1 MARPAALSIW
11 ALAGEAA
18 ANTPPGRDRVVDL
31 LRGVSLAIV
40 VLGHTLMAVVE
51 WDGPRP
57 VIGNLLAEIP
67 ELQILTWVLQ
77 IMPVFFAAGAIANR
91 ASWASWSSSGAAGHD
106 WATWVWGRTARLVR
120 PVLWFLAVWIPVV
133 IVLGLTVG
141 SDADPLAR
149 LSSQLLWFLGVY
161 IVVVAFTPLEVRWAK
176 AGVAPVA
183 VLLAAVA
190 VVDLVRFNTHDA
202 VALINFVL
210 VWLMAA
216 TLGLVVRDRIHRPRL
231 LLGWAAGALAVEIG
245 VVAFGPY
252 PLSMV
257 GMPGE
262 KVSNMAPPTLAL
274 ALHAVVL
281 ICAVGAAWKPLQRWC
296 ERPRLWHAACFIGAI
311 AMSLY
316 LWHLSALIVVTVAE
330 HWTGLDRPL
339 VGEPWFWTATLV
351 HTIVC
356 LAAVAGVVTVMAP
369 LEHVKV
375 PWLETTA
382 PNRAMPAWCAAV
394 GIALIGVGLLA
405 ISATGLEGFPFGRIV
420 RYAGVPL
427 SPGLAVVFLAAG
439 TICVRAS
446 GRRADGGRAGGPSY
460 S

>member
-1 MARPAALSIW
+1 MERYGPRRIW
-11 ALAGEAA
+11 RLAGEAA

-31 LRGVSLAIV
+31 LRGASLAVV

-51 WDGPRP
+51 WDGSRP
-57 VIGNLLAEIP
+57 VIGNLLAELP
-67 ELQILTWVLQ
+67 QLQILTWVLQ

-91 ASWASWSSSGAAGHD
+91 ASWTSARAKHHD
-106 WATWVWGRTARLVR
+106 WATWVWGRTARLIR
-120 PVLWFLAVWIPVV
+120 PVLWFLAVWIPLVV
-133 IVLGLTVG
+133 ALGLTVG
-141 SDADPLAR
+141 ADADPLAR

-161 IVVVAFTPLEVRWAK
+161 IAVVALTPIEVRWAK
-176 AGVAPVA
+176 AGAGPVMA
-183 VLLAAVA
+183 LLAAVA

-202 VALINFVL
+202 VALVNFVL
-210 VWLMAA
+210 VWVMAA
-216 TLGLVVRDRIHRPRL
+216 TLGLVVRDRIDRPRL
-231 LLGWAAGALAVEIG
+231 LLGWAAAALAAEIG

-262 KVSNMAPPTLAL
+262 KISNMAPPTVAL

-281 ICAVGAAWKPLQRWC
+281 TCVVGAAWRPLQRWC
-296 ERPRLWHAACFIGAI
+296 EHPRLWHAACFVGAI

-316 LWHLSALIVVTVAE
+316 LWHLSALISVTVAE
-330 HWTGLDRPL
+330 HRLGLDRPL
-339 VGEPWFWTATLV
+339 VGEPWFWTATLA

-356 LAAVAGVVTVMAP
+356 LAAVLGVVLVMTP
-369 LEHVKV
+369 LEHVRV

-382 PNRAMPAWCAAV
+382 PRRAMPPWCAAV
-394 GIALIGVGLLA
+394 GVALIAVGLLA

-427 SPGLAVVFLAAG
+427 SPGLAVAVVLAG
-439 TICVRAS
+439 TMCVRAS
-446 GRRADGGRAGGPSY
+446 GRRPGAST
-460 S
+460 